1 MNVEHLR
8 FSQAAQSYRSLQ
20 RVGGS
25 LENSSGLDSLQP
37 CELFAAVV
45 NKLTIEERGNMTRKS
60 KLEAKQPTRKSK
72 RLVIDVTDDEHF
84 NWLHS
89 RRTPEEKK
97 RDAEIQRQQ
106 LEEEVRREWEE
117 LSKLSEASASRRTQ

>member
-1 MNVEHLR
+1 MLNTSDSAKRLSPAGRCNVG
-8 FSQAAQSYRSLQ
+8 A
-20 RVGGS
+20 S

-37 CELFAAVV
+37 CDLFAA
-45 NKLTIEERGNMTRKS
+45 ERSNMTRKS

-89 RRTPEEKK
+89 MRTPEEKK

>member
-1 MNVEHLR
+1 MLNTSDSAKRLSPAGRCNVG
-8 FSQAAQSYRSLQ
+8 A
-20 RVGGS
+20 S